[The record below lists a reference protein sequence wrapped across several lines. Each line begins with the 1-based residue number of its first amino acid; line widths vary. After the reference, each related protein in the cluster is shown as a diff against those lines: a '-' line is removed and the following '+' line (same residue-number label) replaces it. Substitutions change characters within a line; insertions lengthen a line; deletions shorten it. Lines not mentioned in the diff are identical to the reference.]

1 MTYAKGYLVNSCSG
15 EEEYFLIY
23 DCESWTM
30 EARVRDHFP
39 QQGVLGVVGVH
50 VLSAFARSQ

>member
-1 MTYAKGYLVNSCSG
+1 
-15 EEEYFLIY
+15 
-23 DCESWTM
+23 M

-50 VLSAFARSQ
+50 VLSEFARSQ